1 VRVLSHISLVCGPIL
16 GGFLRRRPS
25 SIVFIPR
32 SIDPVFFVYR
42 VNPADDPS
50 TRAAM
55 VSCKA
60 VGPGTS
66 GEEAGG
72 GVDEGSDVDMV
83 MLMCLVMVDRTE
95 AVDS

>member
-1 VRVLSHISLVCGPIL
+1 
-16 GGFLRRRPS
+16 
-25 SIVFIPR
+25 
-32 SIDPVFFVYR
+32 
-42 VNPADDPS
+42 
-50 TRAAM
+50 M